1 MRIILCLFAFLL
13 ANALQAQYKGIE
25 IEQVDNGGLVKGK
38 TIRVYIVL
46 ENDSDQVH
54 MVYGD
59 KTRPMEIRT
68 TKQFHQSTLGGATSR
83 FVNRKMAKEKADVRY
98 DSWLTIGAEDNYDN
112 NTEILLNTDT
122 FEKQGGNIITEDG
135 AWYCLP
141 GSKLGYAGVDKRV
154 LIMQL
159 TSEGDMSGKFSVMG
173 RDKEGQVFQQYDV
186 SFEFK
191 QSKK

>member
-1 MRIILCLFAFLL
+1 MRASLIIVFSLFTQLIF
-13 ANALQAQYKGIE
+13 AQYKGIQV
-25 IEQVDNGGLVKGK
+25 EQVDNGGLVKGK

-54 MVYGD
+54 MVYGN

-68 TKQFHQSTLGGATSR
+68 TKQFHQSSLGGATSR
-83 FVNRKMAKEKADVRY
+83 YINRKMAREKPDVRF

-112 NTEILLNTDT
+112 NTEVLLNTDT

-141 GSKLGYAGVDKRV
+141 GSKLGYAGDDKRV

-173 RDKEGQVFQQYDV
+173 RDKDGKVFQQYDV
-186 SFEFK
+186 TFDFK

>member
-1 MRIILCLFAFLL
+1 MRFILCVLVLLFTQS
-13 ANALQAQYKGIE
+13 LQAQYKGIE
-25 IEQVDNGGLVKGK
+25 VEQVDNGGLVKGK

-54 MVYGD
+54 MIYGD

-83 FVNRKMAKEKADVRY
+83 YVNRKMAKEKPDVRY

-141 GSKLGYAGVDKRV
+141 GSKLGYAGDDKRV